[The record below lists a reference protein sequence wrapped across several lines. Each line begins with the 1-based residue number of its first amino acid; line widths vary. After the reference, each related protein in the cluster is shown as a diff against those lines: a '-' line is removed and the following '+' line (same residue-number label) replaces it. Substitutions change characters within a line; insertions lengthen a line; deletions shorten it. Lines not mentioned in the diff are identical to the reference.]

1 MIYPTLFAFKRGKVL
16 FCCVLF
22 VNAFWQILLFSD
34 AHLFYLYRFH
44 LSFAMLDLF
53 FNAGS
58 EVISLSLATWIS
70 IIMQVG
76 FILAYTFIITLL
88 AFYFESKSTQIRIF
102 VLVLS
107 AFLLVY
113 LGVNLT
119 HAYAMAK

>member
-1 MIYPTLFAFKRGKVL
+1 
-16 FCCVLF
+16 
-22 VNAFWQILLFSD
+22 
-34 AHLFYLYRFH
+34 
-44 LSFAMLDLF
+44 MLDLF